1 MASILSKM
9 AFTSSSDFMVRR
21 AFASSVIEQRIIEAM
36 LSKPETAKKI
46 GMPIS
51 TFYSKK
57 KKPDEFSLGELDR
70 LAGALKL
77 TDDLLFV
84 LVDRI
89 LCV

>member
-1 MASILSKM
+1 MPRIKP
-9 AFTSSSDFMVRR
+9 SDFMVRR

-57 KKPDEFSLGELDR
+57 KKPDEFSVGELDR

-77 TDDLLFV
+77 TDEEIV
-84 LVDRI
+84 WIVRGKRG
-89 LCV
+89 VAH